1 MITQSPSCVLCPF
14 LFCMLHILQHIYL
27 QDNGSYKYKLPLTPC
42 IAGAPIIQ
50 CSGKLLPHKKNCRN
64 CIGMFSHKP
73 IAHCQHTCCQCNC
86 LACLDRS
93 LSKSGFVAEHQPCP
107 AESLTHTAAESVN
120 AHARCHCRCMLP
132 FLPVVFTSSLGL
144 LIVQTYR
151 QPLLPILSTLPIS
164 PMLPNSPLCHCVIPT
179 LFHQAL
185 DNPCPSPNSRQHIG
199 ALAVMCCS
207 THILPIFVTVTG
219 AATP

>member
-1 MITQSPSCVLCPF
+1 MFWPTSS
-14 LFCMLHILQHIYL
+14 
-27 QDNGSYKYKLPLTPC
+27 
-42 IAGAPIIQ
+42 
-50 CSGKLLPHKKNCRN
+50 PHKKLSQLPITVPRTAATALACSPTRQL
-64 CIGMFSHKP
+64 P
-73 IAHCQHTCCQCNC
+73 IASTHAASVTASHV
-86 LACLDRS
+86 LDRP

-120 AHARCHCRCMLP
+120 AHSRCHCWCMLP
-132 FLPVVFTSSLGL
+132 FLLVVFTSSLGL

-151 QPLLPILSTLPIS
+151 QPLLPILSTLPNSLTLPIS

-185 DNPCPSPNSRQHIG
+185 DNPCPSPNSRQHIA
-199 ALAVMCCS
+199 ALAVVCCS
-207 THILPIFVTVTG
+207 THILSIFVTVTG

>member
-1 MITQSPSCVLCPF
+1 
-14 LFCMLHILQHIYL
+14 MLHILQPIYL

-42 IAGAPIIQ
+42 IAGAPIIP
-50 CSGKLLPHKKNCRN
+50 CSGQLLPHKKNCRN

-73 IAHCQHTCCQCNC
+73 TAHCQHTYCQCNC
-86 LACLDRS
+86 LACLDRP

-107 AESLTHTAAESVN
+107 AESLTHTAAESAN

-144 LIVQTYR
+144 PIVQTYR
-151 QPLLPILSTLPIS
+151 QPLLSILSTLPNSLTLPIS
-164 PMLPNSPLCHCVIPT
+164 PMLPNFPLSHCVIPA

-185 DNPCPSPNSRQHIG
+185 DNPCSSPNSRQHT
-199 ALAVMCCS
+199 AVLAVVCCR
-207 THILPIFVTVTG
+207 THILLIFATVTR
-219 AATP
+219 AVTP